1 MPKITAQIPK
11 MSDDELFNL
20 FKNAIRLLAKDE
32 NDAARSVINA
42 IGREWQK
49 RLERARAG
57 KYSPETPQVGM
68 LATLGYHVGQV
79 SGEPM
84 AVRRKILAHLMEER
98 LPFVG
103 SPAYTDEWG
112 SPKSRKRYHKLVDFF
127 GRLRFF
133 SPPEFWKRNPTVPT
147 DLRSDSGWLP
157 VTV

>member
-42 IGREWQK
+42 IGREWQR

-133 SPPEFWKRNPTVPT
+133 SPPEF
-147 DLRSDSGWLP
+147 
-157 VTV
+157 